1 MEEGV
6 GLPPSRHRRERLLQ
20 VHCARPSLE
29 EGNDENLKLLLESRG
44 DRTRPVKARQPAGS
58 ESCVA
63 LGRPVL
69 RSVDS
74 ECVGRVTEPR
84 EQDDPRGPTALY
96 LRKAISAHL
105 TCLGVAGL
113 AGVSRAGHAH
123 KDSPGTWEASTSPRK
138 GTARGPEELRAG
150 KDASLLACIAKRRNV
165 VPPSE
170 GIRSAARWMS
180 RSRSEP
186 QYR

>member
-6 GLPPSRHRRERLLQ
+6 RLPSPRHCRERLLPL
-20 VHCARPSLE
+20 HCARPSLE

-63 LGRPVL
+63 PGRPVL

-84 EQDDPRGPTALY
+84 EREVPARADGVLVPEGY
-96 LRKAISAHL
+96 LRAPQS
-105 TCLGVAGL
+105 LGVAGL
-113 AGVSRAGHAH
+113 AGVLRAGHAH

-138 GTARGPEELRAG
+138 GTASGPEEIRAG
-150 KDASLLACIAKRRNV
+150 RDASLLTGRAKRRRV
-165 VPPSE
+165 VPPNE
-170 GIRSAARWMS
+170 GIRSAAGWMS
-180 RSRSEP
+180 RNRSEP
-186 QYR
+186 

>member
-6 GLPPSRHRRERLLQ
+6 TAKARSRRLLS

-58 ESCVA
+58 ESCVVP
-63 LGRPVL
+63 GRPVL

-138 GTARGPEELRAG
+138 GTVRGPSELRAD
-150 KDASLLACIAKRRNV
+150 KDALLLVCIAKQRNV

-170 GIRSAARWMS
+170 GIRSATGRMS
-180 RSRSEP
+180 RNRSEP
-186 QYR
+186 